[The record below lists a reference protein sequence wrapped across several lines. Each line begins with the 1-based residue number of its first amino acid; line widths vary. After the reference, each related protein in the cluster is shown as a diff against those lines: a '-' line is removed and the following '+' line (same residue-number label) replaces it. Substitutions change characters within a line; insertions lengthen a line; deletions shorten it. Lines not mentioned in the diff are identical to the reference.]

1 MDARQRRTRA
11 RLARTIL
18 QLAAE
23 RPTSEISVSEI
34 AARAGINRS
43 TFYQHAAAPCE
54 LLESVLA
61 EELTELSM
69 THLATV
75 SADDAPAAITRATV
89 AALRHIDERA
99 DIYRVGLGDDLIG
112 ASLQPMLNRVFT
124 STVLDIFE
132 RGAIT
137 LPHAECL
144 SEEQRELFTRSAAH
158 FVAAGSVAAFRVWLD
173 TPAPRDIAS
182 FLEVIGELLPSW
194 WPFQAQHEPALAPAD
209 EPALA
214 RP

>member
-11 RLARTIL
+11 RLASTIL
-18 QLAAE
+18 QLSAQ

-61 EELTELSM
+61 EELTELSI
-69 THLATV
+69 THLSTV
-75 SADDAPAAITRATV
+75 SADDAGGAIARATV
-89 AALRHIDERA
+89 AVLRHIDERA
-99 DIYRVGLGDDLIG
+99 DIYRVGLDDDLVG

-124 STVLDIFE
+124 STLLDIFE

-144 SEEQRELFTRSAAH
+144 SDGQRELFVRSAAH
-158 FVAAGSVAAFRVWLD
+158 FVAAGSVATFRVWLD

-194 WPFQAQHEPALAPAD
+194 WPFEVEHASALAPVDA
-209 EPALA
+209 ATHQLT
-214 RP
+214 